1 GCAGQ
6 AQSRS
11 DHTGRS
17 REGDASPMSSLL
29 FKYQAFDQAGRVE
42 NGQLNAE
49 SEREAVRILKGRN
62 LTPVKIHQTRPGTE
76 LLRRKKISNAD
87 LLDFTIGL
95 CTLVE
100 ARVPLDKALRLLDGI
115 TESAAMRELVL
126 QLLKDVKEGRSLAEA
141 MESHPQVFSKMYV
154 NIVRAGEEGGIL
166 HELLP
171 DLAEFLDTSARTRQ
185 AVISAMIYPTVLLIT
200 GVISVFLLLVFVVP
214 QFALMF
220 EDAGTEIP
228 ASAAFLLGL
237 SDFLQSYGYL
247 FVVALVLAVVA
258 WRRLDQELATKLKKD
273 RFLLSLPIL
282 GSLILFRE
290 CAVFARTLGA
300 LLGAGIPLIRALR
313 VSREVVGNAVLGVSL
328 DRVEE
333 DVRGGAGLGLS
344 LEKTGQFPTLLH
356 QLVAVGEESGR
367 TADILLKSAVTFD
380 TQVRNQMSSLV
391 AALQPALIIFLA
403 IAVGG
408 ITITML
414 SAVFSMN
421 AVEF

>member
-1 GCAGQ
+1 
-6 AQSRS
+6 
-11 DHTGRS
+11 
-17 REGDASPMSSLL
+17 MSALY
-29 FKYQAFDQAGRVE
+29 FKYQAFDSQGNVE

-49 SEREAVRILKGRN
+49 SEREVVRLLQGRN
-62 LTPVKIHQTRPGTE
+62 LTPVKIQETRASADRT
-76 LLRRKKISNAD
+76 RRKKIAHND
-87 LLDFTIGL
+87 LLDFTNGL

-100 ARVPLDKALRLLDGI
+100 ARVPIDKALRLLDGI
-115 TESAAMRELVL
+115 TESAAMRELVM
-126 QLLKDVKEGRSLAEA
+126 QLLRDVKEGKGLAES
-141 MESHPQVFSKMYV
+141 MEAHPHVFSKMYV

-185 AVISAMIYPTVLLIT
+185 AVISAMVYPTVLLVT
-200 GVISVFLLLVFVVP
+200 GIISVFLLLVFVVP
-214 QFALMF
+214 QFAAMF

-228 ASAAFLLGL
+228 PSAAFLLSL
-237 SDFLQSYGYL
+237 SSFMQSYGYL
-247 FVVALVLAVVA
+247 FIVAVVLGIWG
-258 WRRLDQELATKLKKD
+258 WRQLDHDPATKLKKD
-273 RFLLSLPIL
+273 SFLLSLPIL
-282 GSLILFRE
+282 GNLTLFRE
-290 CAVFARTLGA
+290 CAVFSRTLGA

-313 VSREVVGNAVLGVSL
+313 VAREVVSNSL
-328 DRVEE
+328 LNQHLLAVEE
-333 DVRGGAGLGLS
+333 DVRGGAGLGVS
-344 LEKTGQFPTLLH
+344 LEKTNQFPTLLH

-367 TADILLKSAVTFD
+367 TSDILLKSAVTFD
-380 TQVRNQMSSLV
+380 TYVRNQMAALV

>member
-1 GCAGQ
+1 
-6 AQSRS
+6 
-11 DHTGRS
+11 
-17 REGDASPMSSLL
+17 MSALY
-29 FKYQAFDQAGRVE
+29 FKYQAFDKAGKVE

-49 SEREAVRILKGRN
+49 SEREAVRILQGRQ
-62 LTPVKIHQTRPGTE
+62 LTPVKIQQTRPGAE
-76 LLRRKKISNAD
+76 RLRRKKISNTD
-87 LLDFTIGL
+87 LLDFTSGL

-100 ARVPLDKALRLLDGI
+100 ARVPIDKALRLLDGI

-126 QLLKDVKEGRSLAEA
+126 QLLRDVKEGRSLAEA

-171 DLAEFLDTSARTRQ
+171 DLAEFLETSAQTRQ

-214 QFALMF
+214 QFATMF
-220 EDAGTEIP
+220 EDAGTDIP
-228 ASAAFLLGL
+228 PSAAFLLAL
-237 SDFLQSYGYL
+237 SAFLQSYGYL
-247 FVVALVLAVVA
+247 FIVAVVVAVVA
-258 WRRLDQELATKLKKD
+258 WRRLDYDPVNKLRKD
-273 RFLLSLPIL
+273 GFLLSLPIL
-282 GSLILFRE
+282 GSLILYRE
-290 CAVFARTLGA
+290 CAVFSRTLGA

-313 VSREVVGNAVLGVSL
+313 VAREVVANAVLGTSL
-328 DRVEE
+328 DQVEE